1 METREQRIS
10 FGKSG
15 SGSIQS
21 RIFLPREWIKKM
33 GFDEQNNKAMLEFD
47 DEKIT
52 IKKI

>member
-33 GFDEQNNKAMLEFD
+33 GFDKQNNKAMLEKKKK
-47 DEKIT
+47 KIT